1 MSAVAVAEPVA
12 DFGVPVRTVTGRAGL
27 LAPLTIDL
35 YRPRPAEPESDVAVA
50 VPVFNPL
57 CDALEAVLGEY
68 ADPGAEEIDQ
78 ADAQFRAVLPLLVR
92 VADWH
97 SGPAVTE
104 AVDRVQTVWAKARS
118 SGALRIRGQ
127 TRRLAVATLGLVDL
141 LVEALS

>member
-1 MSAVAVAEPVA
+1 MSAVTAAEPVA
-12 DFGVPVRTVTGRAGL
+12 GFGVPVRTVTGRAGL

-35 YRPRPAEPESDVAVA
+35 HHPRSAEPASDVAVA
-50 VPVFNPL
+50 MPVFNPL

-78 ADAQFRAVLPLLVR
+78 ADAQFRTVLPLLVR

-104 AVDRVQTVWAKARS
+104 AINRVQTVWAEARS
-118 SGALRIRGQ
+118 EGTLRIRAQ
-127 TRRLAVATLGLVDL
+127 TRRLAVAVLGLVDL